1 MGEVVLHG
9 LGVARRATRE
19 VHQHDV
25 LGGDAHISRGALEGV
40 GVAYDELVEIDP
52 ALAGAVHDELLAH
65 RGAIGHGL
73 FHLRADVL
81 VVHRHDG
88 LHVGAVGAVDHVLS
102 RELQRRG
109 DDGGAQLAEGHGA
122 HPVLPAAA

>member
-1 MGEVVLHG
+1 M
-9 LGVARRATRE
+9 
-19 VHQHDV
+19 
-25 LGGDAHISRGALEGV
+25 SS
-40 GVAYDELVEIDP
+40 VEIDP

-81 VVHRHDG
+81 VVHGDDG
-88 LHVGAVGAVDHVLS
+88 LHVGAVGTVDHILA

-122 HPVLPAAA
+122 HPVLPAAAQDAT